1 MRSLTSLLQPT
12 PTSLVQRE
20 IADMLWKGIVN
31 PLRKWVLL
39 SAVLPT
45 ASWLS
50 SPQVWSGEAGLS
62 DGSEEQAGRA
72 GEDGGS
78 QHCRER

>member
-1 MRSLTSLLQPT
+1 MEGHCEPSQK
-12 PTSLVQRE
+12 V
-20 IADMLWKGIVN
+20 GV
-31 PLRKWVLL
+31 VLA
-39 SAVLPT
+39 AVLPT

-50 SPQVWSGEAGLS
+50 SPQVWSGESGLS
-62 DGSEEQAGRA
+62 DGSEEQAGGA